1 MCLRAVSLISLSGV
15 VFVVLAGC
23 ASVDPCTDYERT
35 SRMVA
40 EQTGVDE
47 VYEPGIEPLID
58 ERIGSLLADGL
69 TIDEAVQVAMLN
81 NQGLQ
86 ALFAAIG
93 ASRADVVQSTLLTN
107 PTLSLSARFPEG
119 GGRSNLS
126 YGLGQELV
134 DLWQIPVRKRIA
146 EAELEQTVLEVVRQ
160 GVALASEA
168 KSRYHQLAALERAM
182 EIGTENLHLVEQSL
196 ALAERRL
203 KAGETGQLD
212 VNLLK
217 ANVLTVQIILIELK
231 RDRDVARATLS
242 RILGLARSS
251 SSWTLSPSAE
261 PLLSSLPSEQA
272 LIVHAMRERPDARIA
287 AERVRAAEEEARR
300 QYLNVFQH
308 VEIGVDGERPER
320 RALPGRK
327 VLADTARASL
337 RNGALTAP
345 DLETRAGRNLER
357 RQIIDSLLGPS
368 VAITL
373 PIWDQNQA
381 QIAKASYKAQQSRKE
396 YEDLLDDVA
405 RQVQEAQAIAEAAV
419 ELARFFEE
427 QALPQ
432 AEANLGLARR
442 SYEAGEQ
449 GIVTLI
455 EAQEAL
461 ITERLAAVNIE
472 RDYWIAM
479 VELERAVGGRLPA
492 LDSIE
497 STFPQPTTA
506 QPIAVSE

>member
-1 MCLRAVSLISLSGV
+1 MCLRTVSLIGVSGIV
-15 VFVVLAGC
+15 CMVFAGC
-23 ASVDPCTDYERT
+23 ASVDPCHDYERT

-40 EQTGVDE
+40 ERTGIDE
-47 VYEPGIEPLID
+47 VYEPGIEPLIG
-58 ERIGSLLADGL
+58 EKISSLLADGL

-81 NQGLQ
+81 KPGFQ

-107 PTLSLSARFPEG
+107 PTFSLSARLPEG

-134 DLWQIPVRKRIA
+134 DLWQIPVRKRVA

-160 GVALASEA
+160 GVALAAEA
-168 KSRYHQLAALERAM
+168 RSRYHRLAALEQAI
-182 EIGTENLHLVEQSL
+182 EIGTENLHLAEQSL
-196 ALAERRL
+196 ALAESRL

-217 ANVLTVQIILIELK
+217 ANVLAVQISLIELK
-231 RDRDVARATLS
+231 RDRDVARAALS
-242 RILGLARSS
+242 RTLGLARSAS
-251 SSWTLSPSAE
+251 PWTLSPSAE
-261 PLLSSLPSEQA
+261 PLPSSLPSEQA

-300 QYLNVFQH
+300 QCLNVFQH

-345 DLETRAGRNLER
+345 DIETRAERNLER

-405 RQVQEAQAIAEAAV
+405 RQVQEAQAIAEAAA
-419 ELARFFEE
+419 ELSRFFEE

-432 AEANLGLARR
+432 AEANLGLARK

-449 GIVTLI
+449 GIVILI
-455 EAQEAL
+455 EAQESL
-461 ITERLAAVNIE
+461 IAQRLAAVSID
-472 RDYWIAM
+472 RDYRIAV
-479 VELERAVGGRLPA
+479 VELELAVGGRLPA
-492 LDSIE
+492 ADAIE
-497 STFPQPTTA
+497 STSPQPTAT